1 MYISMRT
8 LVEQHPWWHVCGI
21 GLFIVLAV
29 IQRRASSS
37 GILAMA
43 LWNLTGVILHEFAH
57 LLAGLLF
64 RARPSGFSLFPRR
77 EGHYWRL
84 GSVSFSRITAVN
96 AVPVALAPLGLAG
109 LAYWVARNWSTWCK
123 PSLPSTL
130 ALYATVY
137 FLLYNSLPSRQDL
150 RVACSWRSLLL
161 YSLLA
166 AAIGYL
172 TWPALRNGLMP
183 H

>member
-1 MYISMRT
+1 MHISVGT
-8 LVEQHPWWHVCGI
+8 IVGQHPWWHACGI
-21 GLFIVLAV
+21 GLFAALAA
-29 IQRRASSS
+29 IQRRTGSS
-37 GILAMA
+37 GIIVMA
-43 LWNLTGVILHEFAH
+43 LWNLPGVVLHEFAH

-64 RARPSGFSLFPRR
+64 RARPSGFSLFPHR
-77 EGHYWRL
+77 EGRHWRL
-84 GSVSFSRITAVN
+84 GSVSFSRINAIN

-109 LAYWVARNWSTWCK
+109 LAYWLAGNWCTWCT

-150 RVACSWRSLLL
+150 RVACNWRSLLL

-172 TWPALRNGLMP
+172 TWPALRNGLIP